1 MLEAQKP
8 VFSPNGASAII
19 VQPVQP
25 GDGSGDTFQEA
36 VQSIRDRIGEPDDG
50 LEVKLTGA
58 AGFSLDAIKVFSGI
72 NGTLLYAAA
81 AIVLVLLIII
91 YRSPIFWAIPFFS
104 VLLAEGASR
113 GAGYLLAEAGVTI
126 NGQTG
131 GILPVL
137 VFGAGTDYAL
147 LLVSRYREELR
158 RHEDK
163 HEATAIALR
172 SAGPAIL
179 ASGLTVIAA
188 LLTLSIA
195 EVNSTAGLGPVGA
208 MGVALAMISM
218 LTVLPALLAICGR
231 RAFWSPGL
239 DTIPHPG
246 QAGHRRDARLLA
258 PGRRPRGAPAAH
270 DLDRRHVV
278 LLVLAANV
286 LNLDTSQTTGN
297 QFRGEVDS
305 VQGQEVLARN
315 FPAGASAPADVIV
328 GDAAKAEAVHGGAR
342 AAERPRRRRAPGGR
356 GDAGVQLAVDLQGRP
371 VRVVDDGHDPAAA
384 RGRRAGGRARHAGR
398 RPDRAGVR
406 PARVRHARQ
415 QADHPADAARR
426 ARDPD
431 RAAARAR
438 RAAAADRLG
447 DPVVRGRARDG
458 HLRLRAHL
466 RLHRR
471 RARRCRCWRSS
482 SWSRWGSTTT
492 SS

>member
-1 MLEAQKP
+1 MYSA
-8 VFSPNGASAII
+8 NGASAII

-25 GDGSGDTFQEA
+25 GDGSGDAFQEA
-36 VQSIRDRIGEPDDG
+36 VQSIRDRIGEPDAG

-81 AIVLVLLIII
+81 AIVLILLVII

-195 EVNSTAGLGPVGA
+195 EVNSTAGLGPVGRD
-208 MGVALAMISM
+208 
-218 LTVLPALLAICGR
+218 GR
-231 RAFWSPGL
+231 RAGDDLDADRASRAAGDLRPPRVLVARPGH
-239 DTIPHPG
+239 DPPPR
-246 QAGHRRDARLLA
+246 AGGNGRDARLLA
-258 PGRRPRGAPAAH
+258 RRRRPRGAPAAD
-270 DLDRRHVV
+270 DLDHR
-278 LLVLAANV
+278 L
-286 LNLDTSQTTGN
+286 
-297 QFRGEVDS
+297 
-305 VQGQEVLARN
+305 
-315 FPAGASAPADVIV
+315 
-328 GDAAKAEAVHGGAR
+328 
-342 AAERPRRRRAPGGR
+342 
-356 GDAGVQLAVDLQGRP
+356 
-371 VRVVDDGHDPAAA
+371 
-384 RGRRAGGRARHAGR
+384 
-398 RPDRAGVR
+398 
-406 PARVRHARQ
+406 
-415 QADHPADAARR
+415 
-426 ARDPD
+426 D
-431 RAAARAR
+431 RAADPR
-438 RAAAADRLG
+438 RQRPQPRHEPDDRQ
-447 DPVVRGRARDG
+447 PVPRRGR
-458 HLRLRAHL
+458 L
-466 RLHRR
+466 RR
-471 RARRCRCWRSS
+471 RARRCCRAT
-482 SWSRWGSTTT
+482 SRRARPRPPT
-492 SS
+492 